1 MTITTKQ
8 RPIQCLADLHRG
20 EDAEIGVIA
29 FETIRERCPAL
40 GIRSGIVVHCDDSR
54 EWELVLRTDEGR
66 ELAIDRFYAAFIEAR
81 PVARAH

>member
-1 MTITTKQ
+1 MATMKSH

-20 EDAEIGVIA
+20 EDAEIGIIA
-29 FETIRERCPAL
+29 FDSIRERCPEL
-40 GIRSGIVVHCDDSR
+40 GIRPGIVVHCDDSR
-54 EWELVLRTDEGR
+54 EWELVLRTEEGQ

>member
-1 MTITTKQ
+1 MATTRSH

-29 FETIRERCPAL
+29 FDSIRARCPEL

-54 EWELVLRTDEGR
+54 EWELVLRMEDGR
-66 ELAIDRFYAAFIEAR
+66 ELAIDRFHAAFIEAR
-81 PVARAH
+81 PVSRPY